1 MELGVSDGNFSVII
15 FFFGLWNCLLPFDG
29 TDGFALGYRATG
41 SVVRWNADEQET
53 LIRRRPYAVL
63 LRPLSGKLL
72 PDKGIG
78 ATCVMD
84 GIWGWFQRWY
94 HG

>member
-1 MELGVSDGNFSVII
+1 MELWVSDGNFSVII
-15 FFFGLWNCLLPFDG
+15 FFFGLWNCLLTFNG
-29 TDGFALGYRATG
+29 TDGFALGDRATG

-53 LIRRRPYAVL
+53 LIRRRTYAVL